1 MDIQRD
7 ELLLRE
13 EARAAADA
21 VTHPVQSRQAIDAIA
36 LSCSGDRVYLNM
48 ALRIPYFPMDYL
60 GFFNE
65 RINGLKAHMFPVIW
79 LVTVTI
85 TFFDIFSPQSGLMAG
100 YFKPN
105 LISLSFPYSKE

>member
-36 LSCSGDRVYLNM
+36 LEVVTHGIGVNLQDFRHFLSAVQPVASATTALMRSASRLSCVPRCAARSSSSYSDDRV
-48 ALRIPYFPMDYL
+48 
-60 GFFNE
+60 
-65 RINGLKAHMFPVIW
+65 
-79 LVTVTI
+79 
-85 TFFDIFSPQSGLMAG
+85 
-100 YFKPN
+100 
-105 LISLSFPYSKE
+105 

>member
-36 LSCSGDRVYLNM
+36 LDRPAGRKRHYRLDAVGL
-48 ALRIPYFPMDYL
+48 AFVLR
-60 GFFNE
+60 
-65 RINGLKAHMFPVIW
+65 
-79 LVTVTI
+79 TVMCRTQFI
-85 TFFDIFSPQSGLMAG
+85 QL
-100 YFKPN
+100 
-105 LISLSFPYSKE
+105 LR